1 MNHEGD
7 RFTIYR
13 NCNQTNNTMVAAF
26 KWSISNWHELVD
38 SGVLAQHRV
47 ELLEG
52 EIIEMSPEGPM
63 HSSTNHSVVEYFREL
78 LGKRA
83 VIREAHPITLDNSEP
98 EPDIA
103 VVRSPYTNYF
113 VRHPYAEDIYWLVE
127 ISNKT
132 LKLDL
137 ERKLATYA
145 RNGIMEYWVIDLVNK
160 KLVVHTQLVGNS
172 YTQVQNLTTGNIS
185 PQAFPDLVI
194 RVDRMLLF

>member
-1 MNHEGD
+1 
-7 RFTIYR
+7 
-13 NCNQTNNTMVAAF
+13 MVATF
-26 KWSISNWHELVD
+26 KWSISDWHELVD

-103 VVRSPYTNYF
+103 VVRSPYTDYF

-160 KLVVHTQLVGNS
+160 KLVVHTQPVGNS

-185 PQAFPDLVI
+185 PQAFRDLAI
-194 RVDRMLLF
+194 AVDRMLLF

>member
-1 MNHEGD
+1 
-7 RFTIYR
+7 
-13 NCNQTNNTMVAAF
+13 MVAAF
-26 KWSISNWHELVD
+26 KWSISDWHELVD

-52 EIIEMSPEGPM
+52 EIVETSPEDPM

-78 LGKRA
+78 LGRA

-145 RNGIMEYWVIDLVNK
+145 RNGIIEYWVIDLVNK
-160 KLVVHTQLVGNS
+160 KLVVHTQPVGNS

-185 PQAFPDLVI
+185 PQAFRDLAI
-194 RVDRMLLF
+194 AVDRMLLF

>member
-1 MNHEGD
+1 
-7 RFTIYR
+7 
-13 NCNQTNNTMVAAF
+13 MVAAF

-52 EIIEMSPEGPM
+52 EIIECRSPEGPM
-63 HSSTNHSVVEYFREL
+63 HSSTNYSVAEYFREL

-103 VVRSPYTNYF
+103 VVRSPYTDYF
-113 VRHPYAEDIYWLVE
+113 IRHPYARDIYWLVE
-127 ISNKT
+127 ISNRT

-137 ERKLATYA
+137 EQKSITYA
-145 RNGIMEYWVIDLVNK
+145 RNGITEYWVIDLVHK
-160 KLVVHTQLVGNS
+160 KLVVHTQPVSNS
-172 YTQVQNLTTGNIS
+172 YTQIQNLTTGNIS
-185 PQAFPDLVI
+185 PQAFPDLAI
-194 RVDRMLLF
+194 CVDRMLF